1 MEGELSTTNTEL
13 AAQLLAQ
20 GRQIATL
27 QERID
32 NHVRSAAEDR
42 QYTRAKID
50 RVVTKVD
57 DIEDKITGAIHRLEG
72 GRMVIKA
79 LWIAGGITAGAA
91 TWAFGWAKPLVQML
105 AR

>member
-1 MEGELSTTNTEL
+1 MSTTNADL
-13 AAQLLAQ
+13 ANQLMAQ
-20 GRQIATL
+20 GRQLAAL
-27 QERID
+27 QERLD
-32 NHVRSAAEDR
+32 NHIRGVAEDR

-72 GRMVIKA
+72 GRMVIKV

-91 TWAFGWAKPLVQML
+91 TWAFGWAKPLVQL
-105 AR
+105 LTR